1 MMLEDATYVSLL
13 YENNRKITERIL
25 PDKDF
30 FKRLSLR
37 EKEAT
42 FELVDGQM
50 IITLE
55 NVIFIKIS
63 TMISLL
69 DVGDI
74 LPTKRTYDNI
84 EGKIID
90 LELFFDNGSIE
101 NIKNLKYIEDI
112 ATKLKPKMNANIHL
126 SNLDKEDFYF
136 NMKNV
141 VYIKIINTDSHFDIS
156 KSLI

>member
-1 MMLEDATYVSLL
+1 MLEDATYVSLL